1 MNIPI
6 IEVIILVCFLGS
18 FTFIIGNV
26 FFFYLLKRRNVQKKG
41 AYCILHNLIT
51 IVLSF
56 YIFTIWNLKID
67 VMFYF
72 IFLPTVLAEII
83 VISLFYYWLTKSH

>member
-26 FFFYLLKRRNVQKKG
+26 FFLYLLKRRNVQKKEHIVS
-41 AYCILHNLIT
+41 YTIL
-51 IVLSF
+51 
-56 YIFTIWNLKID
+56 
-67 VMFYF
+67 
-72 IFLPTVLAEII
+72 
-83 VISLFYYWLTKSH
+83 